1 MLDRQIHFIGAD
13 MRDELGEWIKRK
25 LNGKLGV
32 IQQTKESQQTLDSC
46 AITEQ
51 ELREQWGLQVKAQSS
66 LRARKNILFI
76 ILQLS

>member
-1 MLDRQIHFIGAD
+1 MLDRQIHFIGED